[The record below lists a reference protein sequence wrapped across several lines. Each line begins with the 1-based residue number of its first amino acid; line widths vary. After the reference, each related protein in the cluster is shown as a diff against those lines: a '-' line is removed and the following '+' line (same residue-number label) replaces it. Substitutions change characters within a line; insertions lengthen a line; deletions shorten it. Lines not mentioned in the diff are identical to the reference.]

1 MIKRGIFDGDLMVVR
16 VQKTAK
22 VGDVVIARVNNE
34 EATAK
39 VLARENRKYYLKPAN
54 DEVDEHGN
62 RVYNDIYPEGE
73 WEILGVVDNV
83 IHSPKKVV
91 L

>member
-1 MIKRGIFDGDLMVVR
+1 MIKRGIFDGDLMVVKL
-16 VQKTAK
+16 QKSAN
-22 VGDVVIARVNNE
+22 VGEVVIARVNNE

-39 VLARENRKYYLKPAN
+39 VLAKKNGKYYLKPAN
-54 DEVDEHGN
+54 DEVDKYGE
-62 RVYNDIYPEGE
+62 RVYQDIHPEGE

-83 IHSPKKVV
+83 IHSPKREV